1 MEEIEKL
8 IYQYKKEQLP
18 DADSPFHY
26 EAEAWAGLK
35 YFLEW
40 LKYKNK

>member
-1 MEEIEKL
+1 MYAKTWFMK
-8 IYQYKKEQLP
+8 KKEQLP

-26 EAEAWAGLK
+26 EAEAWVGLK

-40 LKYKNK
+40 LKDKNK